1 MDRRLR
7 NEIPEALS
15 QRPRVDVVLD
25 AVGFFCPVPMIKTS
39 ARIREMARGQVLEV
53 LSDDRVIL
61 VDMPAWCA
69 SAGHEYL
76 GHFEE
81 GGEIHVFLRKSGRIG
96 GGPEGGRAG

>member
-1 MDRRLR
+1 MERRLR
-7 NEIPEALS
+7 KEIPDALL
-15 QRPRVDVVLD
+15 QRPKVDGVLD
-25 AVGFFCPVPMIKTS
+25 AVGFFCPVPIIRTS

-76 GHFEE
+76 GHCEE
-81 GGEIHVFLRKSGRIG
+81 GGEIHVFLRKSGRTG
-96 GGPEGGRAG
+96 GWREGGRAK